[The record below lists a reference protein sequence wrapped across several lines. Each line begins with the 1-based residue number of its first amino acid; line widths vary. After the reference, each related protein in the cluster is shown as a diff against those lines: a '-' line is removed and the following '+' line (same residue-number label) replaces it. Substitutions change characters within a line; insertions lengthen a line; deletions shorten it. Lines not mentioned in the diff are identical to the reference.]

1 MNTKNEKLLKEIA
14 NLIFFWFFGILF
26 FGVFRTSFIVLFEK
40 QITINLT
47 LSELAKVFL
56 MGFRFDC
63 IAVAYFLLLPFL
75 SLLLLSYFNAFQIIR
90 LTRIFSQYLF
100 VILSTIICFV
110 TLNYFA
116 EYHNQFNNFLFLG
129 LYDDQ
134 KAVFNTILEDF
145 HPIAN
150 LVGMLVTM
158 IIGIGLF
165 RYFEN
170 RDFVYRQIQ
179 KIHSKTNTAVILIIS
194 LILFVFSIRGSITAV
209 PAIRKWAGV
218 SQDIFLNKTIINPFK
233 SLLYALQDFNE
244 INVLDSANPYLND
257 KEFYAQFSKPLV
269 SDYLQKKAKGATIPK
284 PKQIFIVI
292 MESYDSW
299 PLMDKY
305 LPFQFSS
312 QLNAI
317 KNKGTHFDY
326 FLPAA
331 DATFDSF
338 GAIVTNVPYMGV
350 NISKVGEINEP
361 YVTSIFRQFKKL
373 GYETNLFY
381 GGFSSWQNI
390 NGFSKYQ
397 GADRFFSAT
406 DAGGDSESGT
416 WGIEDEKLFDLVLSK
431 TDTTKYSL
439 NIILT
444 SSYHAPYTVDF
455 YSKGFPYK
463 SAKDFPKSVK
473 QYYDGGMTFEEMGH
487 LWYGDYAIGKF
498 IAKADRKYADALYGF
513 TGDHFGRRFVNSKP
527 NLYERSSVGFI
538 MYGKNIPQAKLHT
551 AGSHIDIM
559 PTLIEMI
566 APKDFEYY
574 SFGTSLYSPNKTSGI
589 SYSKVITAKE
599 LYFLP
604 KEASVEKIDLETMK
618 ESQIDATAYLS
629 EYNKQMGLAWYYTLK
644 GNKLKK

>member
-26 FGVFRTSFIVLFEK
+26 FGVFRTSFIVLFKK
-40 QITINLT
+40 QISIDLT

-75 SLLLLSYFNAFQIIR
+75 SLLLLSYFNAFQFIR
-90 LTRIFSQYLF
+90 RTRIFSQYLF
-100 VILSTIICFV
+100 IVLSTIMCFV

-134 KAVFNTILEDF
+134 KAVFNTIVEDF

-150 LVGMLVTM
+150 LIGMLVTM

-179 KIHSKTNTAVILIIS
+179 KIHSKTNTAVILVIS

-233 SLLYALQDFNE
+233 SLLYALEDFNE
-244 INVLDSANPYLND
+244 INVLDSANPYLD
-257 KEFYAQFSKPLV
+257 EKEFYTQFSKPLV

-390 NGFSKYQ
+390 NGFAKYQ

-444 SSYHAPYTVDF
+444 SSYHAPYTVDV
-455 YSKGFPYK
+455 YAKGFPYK

-498 IAKADRKYADALYGF
+498 IAKADRKYADAVYGF

-559 PTLIEMI
+559 PTLIELI

-574 SFGTSLYSPNKTSGI
+574 SFGTSLYSPNKTSSI
-589 SYSKVITAKE
+589 SYSKVITEKE

-618 ESQIDATAYLS
+618 ESQIDATSYLS
-629 EYNKQMGLAWYYTLK
+629 QYNKQMGLAWYYTLK

>member
-1 MNTKNEKLLKEIA
+1 MNSKKENIQKEIA
-14 NLIFFWFFGILF
+14 NISFFWFFGVVFFLF
-26 FGVFRTSFIVLFEK
+26 FRISFILLFQK
-40 QITINLT
+40 QISIE
-47 LSELAKVFL
+47 LSFGELFKVFL

-63 IAVAYFLLLPFL
+63 IAIAYFILLPFL
-75 SLLLLSYFNAFQIIR
+75 SLLTLSYFNAFKIIR
-90 LTRIFSQYLF
+90 YIRIFSQYLF
-100 VILSTIICFV
+100 ILLSTLICFI
-110 TLNYFA
+110 TLNFFS

-145 HPIAN
+145 HPIIN
-150 LVGMLVTM
+150 LIGMIVT
-158 IIGIGLF
+158 IVVSVLLF
-165 RYFEN
+165 RYFESKELI
-170 RDFVYRQIQ
+170 YRQIH
-179 KIHSKTNTAVILIIS
+179 KIHSKTNTSTILLFAVL
-194 LILFVFSIRGSITAV
+194 LFVFSIRGSITSV
-209 PAIRKWAGV
+209 PALRKWAGV
-218 SQDIFLNKTIINPFK
+218 SKDLFLNKTVVNPYK
-233 SLLYALQDFNE
+233 SLIYAMEDFNE
-244 INVLDSANPYLND
+244 INLLDSKNPYLSEAD
-257 KEFYAQFSKPLV
+257 FFTQFSKPLV
-269 SDYLQKKAKGATIPK
+269 SDYLKKKAQGPLISK

-350 NISKVGEINEP
+350 NISKIGEINKP

-373 GYETNLFY
+373 GYQTNLFY

-390 NGFSKYQ
+390 NGFAKYQ
-397 GADRFFSAT
+397 GVDRFFSAT
-406 DAGGDSESGT
+406 DAGGDSNSGT
-416 WGIEDEKLFDLVLSK
+416 WGIEDEKLFDLVVAK
-431 TDTTKYSL
+431 TDASKYSL

-444 SSYHAPYTVDF
+444 SSYHAPYTVDV
-455 YSKGFPYK
+455 YSKGFPYRT
-463 SAKDFPKSVK
+463 ANDFPKAMQ
-473 QYYDGGMTFEEMGH
+473 QYNDGSMSMEEIGH
-487 LWYGDYAIGKF
+487 LWYGDKAIGGF
-498 IAKADRKYADALYGF
+498 VAKADQKYSDAIYTF
-513 TGDHFGRRFVNSKP
+513 TGDHFGRRFINSKP

-538 MYGKNIPQAKLHT
+538 LYGKNIPKARLHT

-574 SFGTSLYSPNKTSGI
+574 SFGTSLYDTKKVMSI
-589 SYSKVITAKE
+589 SYTKVITPKE
-599 LYFLP
+599 LYHLP
-604 KEASVEKIDLETMK
+604 KEAQVEKIELATMK
-618 ESQIDATAYLS
+618 ETRINATPLLS
-629 EYNKQMGLAWYYTLK
+629 EYNKQMGLAWYYTIK
-644 GNKLKK
+644 GNTIKK

>member
-179 KIHSKTNTAVILIIS
+179 KIHSKTSTAVILIIS

-538 MYGKNIPQAKLHT
+538 MYGKNISQAKLHT

-604 KEASVEKIDLETMK
+604 KEASIEKIDLETMK

>member
-26 FGVFRTSFIVLFEK
+26 FGVFRTSLIVLFEK
-40 QITINLT
+40 QITIDLT

-75 SLLLLSYFNAFQIIR
+75 SLLLLSYFNSFQIIR

-269 SDYLQKKAKGATIPK
+269 SDYLQKKQKETTIPK

-538 MYGKNIPQAKLHT
+538 MYGKIYHKQSCIPQALISILCLH
-551 AGSHIDIM
+551 
-559 PTLIEMI
+559 
-566 APKDFEYY
+566 
-574 SFGTSLYSPNKTSGI
+574 
-589 SYSKVITAKE
+589 
-599 LYFLP
+599 
-604 KEASVEKIDLETMK
+604 
-618 ESQIDATAYLS
+618 
-629 EYNKQMGLAWYYTLK
+629 
-644 GNKLKK
+644 

>member
-1 MNTKNEKLLKEIA
+1 MITKNEKLLKEIA
-14 NLIFFWFFGILF
+14 NMIFFWFFGILF
-26 FGVFRTSFIVLFEK
+26 FAVFRTTFILLFKK
-40 QITINLT
+40 QIAIDLS
-47 LSELAKVFL
+47 LSELSKVFL

-63 IAVAYFLLLPFL
+63 ITVAYFVLLPFL
-75 SLLLLSYFNAFQIIR
+75 SLLLLSYFNAFKIIR

-100 VILSTIICFV
+100 VVLSTVICFV
-110 TLNYFA
+110 TLNYFS

-150 LVGMLVTM
+150 LVGMLVAM
-158 IIGIGLF
+158 IIGILIF
-165 RYFEN
+165 RHFEN
-170 RDFVYRQIQ
+170 KDLIYRQIQ
-179 KIHSKTNTAVILIIS
+179 KIHSKTNTAVVLLIS
-194 LILFVFSIRGSITAV
+194 LVLFVFSIRGSVTSV

-218 SQDIFLNKTIINPFK
+218 SKDIFLNKTIINPFK
-233 SLLYALQDFNE
+233 SLLYALEDFNE
-244 INVLDSANPYLND
+244 INVLDSANPYLDD
-257 KEFYAQFSKPLV
+257 KEFYTQFSKPLV
-269 SDYLQKKAKGATIPK
+269 SDYILKKAKGATISK

-361 YVTSIFRQFKKL
+361 YVTSIFKQFKKL

-390 NGFSKYQ
+390 NGFAKYQ
-397 GADRFFSAT
+397 GVDRFFSAT
-406 DAGGDSESGT
+406 DAGGNSESGT

-444 SSYHAPYTVDF
+444 SSYHAPYTVDV
-455 YSKGFPYK
+455 YAKGFPYK
-463 SAKDFPKSVK
+463 SANDFPKSVK
-473 QYYDGGMTFEEMGH
+473 KYYDGGMTFDEMGH

-498 IAKADRKYADALYGF
+498 IEKADRKYSDAIYTF

-559 PTLIEMI
+559 PTLIEMV

-574 SFGTSLYSPNKTSGI
+574 SFGTSLFDPNKTSSI
-589 SYSKVITAKE
+589 SYSKIITTKE

-618 ESQIDATAYLS
+618 EFQINATPYLS
-629 EYNKQMGLAWYYTLK
+629 QYNKQMGLAWYYTLK

>member
-179 KIHSKTNTAVILIIS
+179 KIHSKTSTAVILIIS

-244 INVLDSANPYLND
+244 INVLDSANPYLDD

-361 YVTSIFRQFKKL
+361 YVTSIFKQFKKL

-455 YSKGFPYK
+455 YSNGFPYK
-463 SAKDFPKSVK
+463 SANDFPKSVK

>member
-14 NLIFFWFFGILF
+14 NIFFFWFFGILF
-26 FGVFRTSFIVLFEK
+26 FAIFRTSFVLLFKK
-40 QITINLT
+40 QITIDLS

-63 IAVAYFLLLPFL
+63 IAVAYFMLLPFL
-75 SLLLLSYFNAFQIIR
+75 SLLLLSYFNAFKIVR
-90 LTRIFSQYLF
+90 LSRIFSQYLF
-100 VILSTIICFV
+100 VVLSTIICFV

-129 LYDDQ
+129 IYDDQ

-145 HPIAN
+145 HPVAN

-158 IIGIGLF
+158 ILGFLIF

-170 RDFVYRQIQ
+170 REFIYRQIQ
-179 KIHSKTNTAVILIIS
+179 KIHSRTNIPIILFLS

-209 PAIRKWAGV
+209 PAIRKWSGV
-218 SQDIFLNKTIINPFK
+218 SKDIFLNKIIINPFK
-233 SLLYALQDFNE
+233 SLLYALEDFNE
-244 INVLDSANPYLND
+244 INVLDSSNPYLND
-257 KEFYAQFSKPLV
+257 EEFYAQFSKPLV
-269 SDYLQKKAKGATIPK
+269 SDYLERKAKGATIPK

-299 PLMDKY
+299 PLMEKY
-305 LPFQFSS
+305 LPFQFST

-338 GAIVTNVPYMGV
+338 GAIVTNVPFMGV
-350 NISKVGEINEP
+350 NISKMGEINEP
-361 YVTSIFRQFKKL
+361 YVTSIFKQFKKL

-390 NGFSKYQ
+390 NGFAKYQ
-397 GADRFFSAT
+397 GVDRFFSAT

-431 TDTTKYSL
+431 TDTSKYSL

-444 SSYHAPYTVDF
+444 SSYHAPYTVDV
-455 YSKGFPYK
+455 YAKGFPYK
-463 SAKDFPKSVK
+463 SAKDFPNSVK
-473 QYYDGGMTFEEMGH
+473 KHYDGGMTFEEMGH

-498 IAKADRKYADALYGF
+498 IAKADRKYADAIYTF
-513 TGDHFGRRFVNSKP
+513 TGDHFGRRFINSKP

-559 PTLIEMI
+559 PTLIELI
-566 APKDFEYY
+566 APKDFQYY
-574 SFGTSLYSPNKTSGI
+574 SFGTSLYDPSKTSSI
-589 SYSKVITAKE
+589 SYSKVITGKE

-618 ESQIDATAYLS
+618 EFQIDATPYRS
-629 EYNKQMGLAWYYTLK
+629 QYNKQMGLAWYYTVK

>member
-179 KIHSKTNTAVILIIS
+179 KIHSKTSTAVILIIS

-604 KEASVEKIDLETMK
+604 KEASIEKIDLETMK